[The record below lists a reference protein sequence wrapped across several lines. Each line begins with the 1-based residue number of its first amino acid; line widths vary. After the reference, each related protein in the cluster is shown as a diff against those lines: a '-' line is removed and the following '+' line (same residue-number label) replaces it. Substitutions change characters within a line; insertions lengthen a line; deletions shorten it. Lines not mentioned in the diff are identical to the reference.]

1 MRKKLTEQEKA
12 YRVRLAN
19 NKRLAK
25 KALLDKPK
33 WKPPKGKKYLKN
45 VKIGSIVRI
54 SNQTA
59 VLLEK
64 NDATCKVLVIEAT
77 IDDDSD
83 YYLGKRQWANQTCVE
98 VIKDE

>member
-33 WKPPKGKKYLKN
+33 WKPPKGKKYLMEAN
-45 VKIGSIVRI
+45 V
-54 SNQTA
+54 
-59 VLLEK
+59 
-64 NDATCKVLVIEAT
+64 
-77 IDDDSD
+77 DDSA